1 MRTEEL
7 KLKLKELVESIEDE
21 GLREL
26 VMKVLEEGFAHEEVP
41 DPEPVEEV
49 PASRRQHHSYPGG
62 LLEHTVATTKLALA
76 MAEVFEEIYGVE
88 VDRDLVIAAAILHDL
103 GKATSYEQR
112 EERYKIS
119 DFGRRLDHLTLIAAE
134 LYARGAPVELIHAV
148 AAHHGRGSPIPPN
161 TPEALIVHL
170 ADRSDAE
177 FATEVIKAARNVVRA
192 RLRELGMEPTDELVE
207 EVLRRVGPSE
217 IFLTRVREGRDAVR
231 QLVAEILEEIEEGP
245 SSYAS
250 TRG

>member
-7 KLKLKELVESIEDE
+7 KLKLKELAESIEDE
-21 GLREL
+21 ALREL
-26 VMKVLEEGFAHEEVP
+26 VMKVLEEGFVHEEVP
-41 DPEPVEEV
+41 DPDPLEET

-62 LLEHTVATTKLALA
+62 LLEHTVATAKLALA

-88 VDRDLVIAAAILHDL
+88 VDRDLVIAAAVLHDL
-103 GKATSYEQR
+103 GKTTSYER
-112 EERYKIS
+112 HEGRYKIS

-134 LYARGAPVELIHAV
+134 LYARGAPMELIHAV
-148 AAHHGRGSPIPPN
+148 AAHHGRGSPVPPN

-177 FATEVIKAARNVVRA
+177 FATEVVKAARNVIRA
-192 RLRELGMEPTDELVE
+192 RLRELEVEPTDELVE

-217 IFLTRVREGRDAVR
+217 VFLTRVREGRDAVR
-231 QLVAEILEEIEEGP
+231 RLVAGVLEEIERD
-245 SSYAS
+245 SSS
-250 TRG
+250 